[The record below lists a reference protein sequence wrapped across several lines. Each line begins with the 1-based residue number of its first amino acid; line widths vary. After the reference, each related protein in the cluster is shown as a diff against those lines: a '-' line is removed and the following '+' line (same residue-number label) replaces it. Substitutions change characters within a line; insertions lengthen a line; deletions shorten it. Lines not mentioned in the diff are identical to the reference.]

1 MKTLADNK
9 GNSDKLQYLCR
20 VSDISQ
26 GKSKTFTIAY
36 DNDDTKKMEIAL
48 FNIEGKFY
56 AISNRCAH
64 EGGPLG
70 EGVLEGH
77 IVTCPWHG
85 WKYSVIDGKA
95 PHEGGDSVSSYKT
108 KVIGDRIYVSSGSLM
123 PRYGSR

>member
-1 MKTLADNK
+1 MKTLVDDK
-9 GNSDKLQYLCR
+9 RNSKYLCR
-20 VSDISQ
+20 VSDIPQ
-26 GKSKTFTIAY
+26 GKSKTFTIGY
-36 DNDDTKKMEIAL
+36 DTKKIEIAL

-64 EGGPLG
+64 EGGPLS

-95 PHEGGDSVSSYKT
+95 SHEGGDSISSYET
-108 KVIGDRIYVSSGSLM
+108 KVIGDWIYVRSGSLM
-123 PRYGSR
+123 

>member
-1 MKTLADNK
+1 METLVDDKINGNK
-9 GNSDKLQYLCR
+9 LRYLCR
-20 VSDISQ
+20 VCEIPQ

-36 DNDDTKKMEIAL
+36 DNDTMKIEIAL

-64 EGGPLG
+64 EGGPLS

-85 WKYSVIDGKA
+85 WKYSVIDGKP
-95 PHEGGDSVSSYKT
+95 PHEGGDSVSSYET
-108 KVIGDRIYVSSGSLM
+108 KVIGNWIYVNSNSLM
-123 PRYGSR
+123 RRYGSR

>member
-1 MKTLADNK
+1 MKTLVDDK
-9 GNSDKLQYLCR
+9 RNSKYLCR
-20 VSDISQ
+20 VSDIPQ
-26 GKSKTFTIAY
+26 GKSKTFTIGY
-36 DNDDTKKMEIAL
+36 DTKKIEIAL

-64 EGGPLG
+64 EGGPLS

-95 PHEGGDSVSSYKT
+95 PHEGGDSVSSYET
-108 KVIGDRIYVSSGSLM
+108 KVIGDWIYVSSSSLM
-123 PRYGSR
+123 RRYRSR